1 MSTNEDNKQKKFFY
15 GWVIVAVCLL
25 VQAIPFGVGSNLPPT
40 FINYVVKA
48 EGFSFASF
56 SLMFTIGTII
66 SAVCSPFIGKLFTK
80 VNVKVL
86 YIIASI
92 LVGVGFMAFS
102 FAGNHLIAY
111 YILAG
116 IVQIGVAT
124 MSSIGV
130 PTLIN
135 AWFKV
140 NKGTAMGIAFA
151 GGGLGNIFLQM
162 IAGKW
167 LADPTIGYKGAYIR
181 FGAIAL
187 VVSLIFSIFFVRM
200 PKSKEELEANIPKK
214 KKGDENIAHHI
225 SWGYTISEVT
235 KMPQFWMIGI
245 SFIFV
250 GFYVAGVALQFIAYL
265 QNLEE
270 AGILLI
276 PSARIASLFGL
287 FSIFGTILGGMLF
300 DKFGLSKSYSFSG
313 ILVVIACLCLIFLK
327 DINFLAYIFPICFG
341 ISMFSYIMGP
351 SYMTGALF
359 GDREYSAILGIIQIF
374 FALGFA
380 IGSPI
385 FGMIIDN
392 FGWTVG
398 WTSTIIYAIIAYIGL
413 VISCSMILKINKE
426 NNVTETKRISE

>member
-1 MSTNEDNKQKKFFY
+1 MSKNEDNKQKKFFY

-48 EGFSFASF
+48 EGFSYASF

-162 IAGKW
+162 IAGRW

-187 VVSLIFSIFFVRM
+187 VISLIFSIFFVRM

-359 GDREYSAILGIIQIF
+359 GDREYSTILGIIQIF

>member
-1 MSTNEDNKQKKFFY
+1 MGINEDNKQKKFFY

-25 VQAIPFGVGSNLPPT
+25 VQAVPFGVGSNLPPT

-86 YIIASI
+86 YIVASI
-92 LVGVGFMAFS
+92 LVGVGFMAFA

-116 IVQIGVAT
+116 IVQVGVAT

-140 NKGTAMGIAFA
+140 NKGTAMGIAFS

-167 LADPTIGYKGAYIR
+167 LSDPAIGYKGAYIR

-187 VVSLIFSIFFVRM
+187 VISLILSIFFVRM

-214 KKGDENIAHHI
+214 KKG
-225 SWGYTISEVT
+225 
-235 KMPQFWMIGI
+235 
-245 SFIFV
+245 
-250 GFYVAGVALQFIAYL
+250 
-265 QNLEE
+265 
-270 AGILLI
+270 
-276 PSARIASLFGL
+276 R
-287 FSIFGTILGGMLF
+287 
-300 DKFGLSKSYSFSG
+300 
-313 ILVVIACLCLIFLK
+313 
-327 DINFLAYIFPICFG
+327 
-341 ISMFSYIMGP
+341 
-351 SYMTGALF
+351 
-359 GDREYSAILGIIQIF
+359 
-374 FALGFA
+374 
-380 IGSPI
+380 
-385 FGMIIDN
+385 
-392 FGWTVG
+392 
-398 WTSTIIYAIIAYIGL
+398 
-413 VISCSMILKINKE
+413 
-426 NNVTETKRISE
+426 

>member
-1 MSTNEDNKQKKFFY
+1 MGINEDNKQKKFFY
-15 GWVIVAVCLL
+15 GWVIIAVCLL
-25 VQAIPFGVGSNLPPT
+25 VQAVPFGVGSNLPPT

-86 YIIASI
+86 YIVASI
-92 LVGVGFMAFS
+92 LVGVGFMAFA

-116 IVQIGVAT
+116 IVQVGVAT

-140 NKGTAMGIAFA
+140 NKGTAMGIAFS

-167 LADPTIGYKGAYIR
+167 LSDPAIGYKGAYIR

-187 VVSLIFSIFFVRM
+187 VISLILSIFFVRM

-214 KKGDENIAHHI
+214 KKGDENATHHI
-225 SWGYTISEVT
+225 SWGYTVSEAT

-250 GFYVAGVALQFIAYL
+250 GFYVSGVALQFIAYL
-265 QNLEE
+265 QSIEE

-276 PSARIASLFGL
+276 PSARIASMFGL
-287 FSIFGTILGGMLF
+287 FSIFGSILGGMLF
-300 DKFGLSKSYSFSG
+300 DKLGLAKSYSFAG
-313 ILVVIACLCLIFLK
+313 ILVVIACLCLIF
-327 DINFLAYIFPICFG
+327 I
-341 ISMFSYIMGP
+341 ISVR
-351 SYMTGALF
+351 L
-359 GDREYSAILGIIQIF
+359 
-374 FALGFA
+374 
-380 IGSPI
+380 
-385 FGMIIDN
+385 
-392 FGWTVG
+392 
-398 WTSTIIYAIIAYIGL
+398 
-413 VISCSMILKINKE
+413 SCLLTRSF
-426 NNVTETKRISE
+426 KRR

>member
-92 LVGVGFMAFS
+92 LVGVGFMAFA

-116 IVQIGVAT
+116 IVQVGVAT

-140 NKGTAMGIAFA
+140 NKGTAMGIAFS

-167 LADPTIGYKGAYIR
+167 LSDPAIGYKGAYIR

-187 VVSLIFSIFFVRM
+187 VISLILSIFFVRM
-200 PKSKEELEANIPKK
+200 PKSKEELEANIPIIQNC
-214 KKGDENIAHHI
+214 GILVA
-225 SWGYTISEVT
+225 SETVY
-235 KMPQFWMIGI
+235 PQLIWC
-245 SFIFV
+245 
-250 GFYVAGVALQFIAYL
+250 VALQFIAYL
-265 QNLEE
+265 QSIEE

-276 PSARIASLFGL
+276 PSARIASMFGL
-287 FSIFGTILGGMLF
+287 FSIFGSILGGMLF
-300 DKFGLSKSYSFSG
+300 DKLGLAKSYSFAG
-313 ILVVIACLCLIFLK
+313 ILVVIACLCLIF
-327 DINFLAYIFPICFG
+327 IPNMNFLGYVFPICFG
-341 ISMFSYIMGP
+341 ISLFAYIMGP
-351 SYMTGALF
+351 SYMTGVLF

-385 FGMIIDN
+385 FGATIDN

-398 WTSTIIYAIIAYIGL
+398 WITTIIYTIIAYIGL
-413 VISCSMILKINKE
+413 VLSCSMILKINKE
-426 NNVTETKRISE
+426 NNVIETKRISE

>member
-25 VQAIPFGVGSNLPPT
+25 VQAVPFGVGSNLPPT

-92 LVGVGFMAFS
+92 LVGVGFMAFA

-116 IVQIGVAT
+116 IVQVGVAT

-140 NKGTAMGIAFA
+140 NKGTAMGIAFS

-167 LADPTIGYKGAYIR
+167 LADPAIGYKGAYIR

-187 VVSLIFSIFFVRM
+187 VISLILSIFFVRM

-214 KKGDENIAHHI
+214 KKGDENATHNI
-225 SWGYTISEVT
+225 SWGYTVSEAT

-250 GFYVAGVALQFIAYL
+250 GFYVSGVALQFIAYL
-265 QNLEE
+265 QSLEE

-276 PSARIASLFGL
+276 PAARIASMFGL
-287 FSIFGTILGGMLF
+287 FSIFGSILGGMLF
-300 DKFGLSKSYSFSG
+300 DKLGLSKSYSFAG
-313 ILVVIACLCLIFLK
+313 ILVVIACLCLIFIPNMNKLQNNIASK
-327 DINFLAYIFPICFG
+327 N
-341 ISMFSYIMGP
+341 
-351 SYMTGALF
+351 
-359 GDREYSAILGIIQIF
+359 ILQ
-374 FALGFA
+374 LR
-380 IGSPI
+380 
-385 FGMIIDN
+385 
-392 FGWTVG
+392 
-398 WTSTIIYAIIAYIGL
+398 
-413 VISCSMILKINKE
+413 ILY
-426 NNVTETKRISE
+426 RLRDL

>member
-1 MSTNEDNKQKKFFY
+1 MSINESNKQKKFFY

-80 VNVKVL
+80 VNVKIL
-86 YIIASI
+86 YIVGSI
-92 LVGVGFMAFS
+92 LIGVGFMLFS

-111 YILAG
+111 YLLAG
-116 IVQIGVAT
+116 VVQVGVAIV
-124 MSSIGV
+124 SSIGV

-140 NKGTAMGIAFA
+140 NKGTAMGIAFS

-187 VVSLIFSIFFVRM
+187 VVSLILSIFFVRM
-200 PKSKEELEANIPKK
+200 PKSKEELEANTPKK
-214 KKGDENIAHHI
+214 KKSDENAAHHI

-250 GFYVAGVALQFIAYL
+250 GFYVAGIALQFIAYL
-265 QNLEE
+265 QGLEE
-270 AGILLI
+270 IGVLLI
-276 PSARIASLFGL
+276 PSARIASMFGL

-300 DKFGLSKSYSFSG
+300 DKFGLSKSYLFSG

-327 DINFLAYIFPICFG
+327 EINFLAYLFPLCFG
-341 ISMFSYIMGP
+341 IAMFSYIMGP
-351 SYMTGALF
+351 SYMTGVLF
-359 GDREYSAILGIIQIF
+359 GDREYSTILGIIQIF

-385 FGMIIDN
+385 FGLIIDN
-392 FGWTVG
+392 FGWTIG
-398 WTSTIIYAIIAYIGL
+398 WTSTLIYAIIAYICL
-413 VISCSMILKINKE
+413 IVSCSMILKINKE

>member
-1 MSTNEDNKQKKFFY
+1 MGINGDKKQKKCFY

-25 VQAIPFGVGSNLPPT
+25 VQAVPFGVGSNLPPT

-86 YIIASI
+86 YIVASI
-92 LVGVGFMAFS
+92 LVGVGFMAFA

-116 IVQIGVAT
+116 IVQVGVAT

-140 NKGTAMGIAFA
+140 NKGTAMGIAFS

-167 LADPTIGYKGAYIR
+167 LADPAIGYKGAYIR

-187 VVSLIFSIFFVRM
+187 VISLILSIFFVRM

-214 KKGDENIAHHI
+214 KKGDENATHHI
-225 SWGYTISEVT
+225 SWGYTVSEAT

-250 GFYVAGVALQFIAYL
+250 GFYVSGVALQFIAYL
-265 QNLEE
+265 QSLEE

-276 PSARIASLFGL
+276 PAARIASMFGL
-287 FSIFGTILGGMLF
+287 FSIFGSILGGMLF
-300 DKFGLSKSYSFSG
+300 DKLGLSKSYSFAG
-313 ILVVIACLCLIFLK
+313 ILVVIACLCLIF
-327 DINFLAYIFPICFG
+327 IPNMNFLGYVFPICFG
-341 ISMFSYIMGP
+341 ISLFAYVMGP
-351 SYMTGALF
+351 SYMTGVLF

-385 FGMIIDN
+385 FGATIDN

-398 WTSTIIYAIIAYIGL
+398 WISTIIYTIIAYLGL
-413 VISCSMILKINKE
+413 VLSCSMILKINKE
-426 NNVTETKRISE
+426 NNVIETKRISE

>member
-25 VQAIPFGVGSNLPPT
+25 VQAVPFGVGSNLPPT

-86 YIIASI
+86 YIVASI
-92 LVGVGFMAFS
+92 LVGVGFMAFA

-116 IVQIGVAT
+116 IVQVGVAT

-140 NKGTAMGIAFA
+140 NKGTAMGIAFS

-167 LADPTIGYKGAYIR
+167 LSDPAIGYKGAYIR

-187 VVSLIFSIFFVRM
+187 VISLILSIFFVRM

-214 KKGDENIAHHI
+214 KKGDENATHHI
-225 SWGYTISEVT
+225 SWGYTVSEAT

-250 GFYVAGVALQFIAYL
+250 GFYVSGVALQFIAYL
-265 QNLEE
+265 QSIEE

-276 PSARIASLFGL
+276 PSARIASMFGL
-287 FSIFGTILGGMLF
+287 FSI
-300 DKFGLSKSYSFSG
+300 
-313 ILVVIACLCLIFLK
+313 
-327 DINFLAYIFPICFG
+327 CFG
-341 ISMFSYIMGP
+341 ISLFAYIMGP
-351 SYMTGALF
+351 SYMTGVLF

-385 FGMIIDN
+385 FGATIDN

-398 WTSTIIYAIIAYIGL
+398 WITTIIYTIIAYIGL
-413 VISCSMILKINKE
+413 VLSCSMILKINKE
-426 NNVTETKRISE
+426 NNVIETKRISE

>member
-1 MSTNEDNKQKKFFY
+1 MSINEANKQKKFFY

-25 VQAIPFGVGSNLPPT
+25 VQAVPFGVGANLPPT
-40 FINYVVKA
+40 FINYVVTA
-48 EGFSFASF
+48 EGFSYASF

-66 SAVCSPFIGKLFTK
+66 SAICSPFIGKLFTK
-80 VNVKVL
+80 VSVKVL

-102 FAGNHLIAY
+102 FAGNHLVAY
-111 YILAG
+111 YLIAG
-116 IVQIGVAT
+116 IVQVGVAT

-135 AWFKV
+135 SWFKV
-140 NKGTAMGIAFA
+140 NKGSAMGIAFA
-151 GGGLGNIFLQM
+151 GGGLGNVFLQM

-167 LADPTIGYKGAYIR
+167 LADPAIGYKGAYIR

-187 VVSLIFSIFFVRM
+187 VISLILSIFFVRM
-200 PKSKEELEANIPKK
+200 PKSKEELEANVPKK
-214 KKGDENIAHHI
+214 KKDDKKVTNHI

-235 KMPQFWMIGI
+235 KMPQFWLIGI
-245 SFIFV
+245 AFIFV

-265 QNLEE
+265 QNLE
-270 AGILLI
+270 ASGTLLI
-276 PSARIASLFGL
+276 PAATIASLFGL
-287 FSIFGTILGGMLF
+287 FSICGTILGGMLF
-300 DKFGLSKSYSFSG
+300 DKFGLSKSYAFSG
-313 ILVVIACLCLIFLK
+313 ILVVIACLCLIFIPSMNYLG
-327 DINFLAYIFPICFG
+327 YIFPICFG

-385 FGMIIDN
+385 FGAVIDK
-392 FGWTVG
+392 FGWTTG
-398 WTSTIIYAIIAYIGL
+398 WITTTIYAIIAYVGL
-413 VISCSMILKINKE
+413 IISCSMILKINKE
-426 NNVTETKRISE
+426 NNVTETKRIS

>member
-1 MSTNEDNKQKKFFY
+1 MSKNEDNKQKKFFY

-48 EGFSFASF
+48 EGFSYASF

-92 LVGVGFMAFS
+92 LVGVGFMAFA

-116 IVQIGVAT
+116 IVQVGVAT

-162 IAGKW
+162 IAGRW

-187 VVSLIFSIFFVRM
+187 VISLIFSIFFVRM

-341 ISMFSYIMGP
+341 ISLFAYVMGP
-351 SYMTGALF
+351 SYMTGVLF

-385 FGMIIDN
+385 FGATIDN

-398 WTSTIIYAIIAYIGL
+398 WISTIIYTIIAYLGL

>member
-1 MSTNEDNKQKKFFY
+1 MSINEGNKQKKFFY

-25 VQAIPFGVGSNLPPT
+25 VQAVPFGVGSNLPPT

-80 VNVKVL
+80 VNVKIL

-92 LVGVGFMAFS
+92 LVGVGFMAFA
-102 FAGNHLIAY
+102 FAGNHLVAY

-135 AWFKV
+135 SWFKV
-140 NKGTAMGIAFA
+140 NKGSAMGIAFA
-151 GGGLGNIFLQM
+151 GGGLGNVFLQM

-167 LADPTIGYKGAYIR
+167 LADPAIGYKGAYIR

-187 VVSLIFSIFFVRM
+187 VISLILSIFFVRM

-214 KKGDENIAHHI
+214 KKDDEKAIHHI

-235 KMPQFWMIGI
+235 KMPQFWLIGI
-245 SFIFV
+245 AFIFV
-250 GFYVAGVALQFIAYL
+250 GFYVAGIALQFIAYL

-270 AGILLI
+270 AGTLLI
-276 PSARIASLFGL
+276 PAATIASLFGL

-300 DKFGLSKSYSFSG
+300 DKFGLSKSYAFSG
-313 ILVVIACLCLIFLK
+313 ILVVIACLCLIFIPNMNYLG
-327 DINFLAYIFPICFG
+327 YIFPICFG

-385 FGMIIDN
+385 FGAVIDK
-392 FGWTVG
+392 FGWTTG
-398 WTSTIIYAIIAYIGL
+398 WISTTIYAIIAYVGL
-413 VISCSMILKINKE
+413 IISCSMILKINKE
-426 NNVTETKRISE
+426 NNVTETKRIS

>member
-1 MSTNEDNKQKKFFY
+1 MDINENHKQKKFFY

-25 VQAIPFGVGSNLPPT
+25 IQAIPFGVASNLPPT

-48 EGFSFASF
+48 EGFSYASF
-56 SLMFTIGTII
+56 SLMFTVGTII
-66 SAVCSPFIGKLFTK
+66 SAICSPFIGKLFTK
-80 VNVKVL
+80 VSAKTL
-86 YIIASI
+86 YIIGSI

-102 FAGNHLIAY
+102 FAGNYLIAY

-116 IVQIGVAT
+116 VVQVGVAIV
-124 MSSIGV
+124 SSIGV

-162 IAGKW
+162 IAGRW
-167 LADPTIGYKGAYIR
+167 LSDPAIGYKGAYIR

-187 VVSLIFSIFFVRM
+187 VVSLILSIFFVRM
-200 PKSKEELEANIPKK
+200 PKSKEELESNIPRKK
-214 KKGDENIAHHI
+214 KSNEDSTHHV

-235 KMPQFWMIGI
+235 KIPQFWMIGI

-250 GFYVAGVALQFIAYL
+250 GFYVAGIALQFIAYL

-276 PSARIASLFGL
+276 PSATIASMFGL

-313 ILVVIACLCLIFLK
+313 VLVVISCLCLIFLR
-327 DINFLAYIFPICFG
+327 DINSLGYLFSICFG

-359 GDREYSAILGIIQIF
+359 GDREYSTILGIIQIF
-374 FALGFA
+374 FAVGFA
-380 IGSPI
+380 IGSPL

-392 FGWTVG
+392 FGWTIG
-398 WTSTIIYAIIAYIGL
+398 WTSTIIYSIIAYIGL
-413 VISCSMILKINKE
+413 VISCSMIIKINKE
-426 NNVTETKRISE
+426 INVTETKRIS